1 MRHALALAGLILAAP
16 TIVSAQT
23 SQPPVAPSVR
33 DALQAAVNAP
43 TRTAAN
49 RARDAARHPAET
61 LDFFGIR
68 PGQTVVELIPGG
80 GWYTEILA
88 PYLGP
93 QGRLY
98 LAQPAGRG
106 ADALAAKIAG
116 DAVYARTAVTA
127 MPPSAEQVPDGSVD
141 AVITFRNMHNL
152 IMRGDGGERAV
163 LARAFA
169 MLKPGGT
176 LGIVD
181 HRLPEDRPAEQE
193 RTSGYLKTSTVRSA
207 AEAAGF
213 EFVGASEVNA
223 NARDTA
229 DHPGGVWSLP
239 PTLRGGDADRARFE
253 AIGESDRMTLKFR
266 KPS

>member
-1 MRHALALAGLILAAP
+1 MRQGFAIIGLMALSPSILLAQPQAQQAAP
-16 TIVSAQT
+16 ASRT
-23 SQPPVAPSVR
+23 
-33 DALQAAVNAP
+33 ALEAAVNSP

-61 LDFFGIR
+61 LAFFGIQ

-93 QGRLY
+93 QGRLL

-106 ADALAAKIAG
+106 AEALQAKIAA
-116 DAVYARTAVTA
+116 DPVYARTALTA
-127 MPPSAEQVPDGSVD
+127 MPPTAEQVPDGSVD

-193 RTSGYLKTSTVRSA
+193 RTSGYLKTSTVRQA

-213 EFVGASEVNA
+213 EFVAASEVNA
-223 NARDTA
+223 NSRDTA
-229 DHPGGVWSLP
+229 DHPNGVWSLP
-239 PTLRGGDADRARFE
+239 PTLRGGDTDRARFQ

-266 KPS
+266 KPL